1 MIYHPKRI
9 SNLKPYKNRYN
20 FIHIIPTLFETNN
33 INVSL
38 KIFNEENKK
47 KCTSKSDTTNKAYIV
62 QLKNNRYV
70 AMEPLKFTQLNITL
84 KYFSVMELKDYVLT
98 LIY

>member
-9 SNLKPYKNRYN
+9 SNLKPYENRYK
-20 FIHIIPTLFETNN
+20 FIHITPTLFERNN

-47 KCTSKSDTTNKAYIV
+47 N
-62 QLKNNRYV
+62 
-70 AMEPLKFTQLNITL
+70 
-84 KYFSVMELKDYVLT
+84 VLQKVIL
-98 LIY
+98 LIKHVLFN